1 MIAPKAPPGALLHAR
16 HTRVGDSLAHE
27 LLVLGEGIAVLD
39 FLLSH
44 PDLLGNLVVIGG
56 LAIVGELRVAGAGSP
71 KATGQEGGEDQQG
84 DWTERSDHE
93 DPLWYYSEKV

>member
-1 MIAPKAPPGALLHAR
+1 MIAPKAPPVRLSTPG
-16 HTRVGDSLAHE
+16 HTRVGDSLADE

-56 LAIVGELRVAGAGSP
+56 LAIVGELPWLGREA
-71 KATGQEGGEDQQG
+71 Q
-84 DWTERSDHE
+84 
-93 DPLWYYSEKV
+93 